1 MPSHSSTI
9 INFPAILAS
18 SIHDIKN
25 SLSHI
30 RGLIKHLAKR
40 NNNAEDSEFQ
50 QLEIEA
56 NRMNSSLMQLLI
68 LYKIDSS
75 LFKPV
80 IDEFPVID
88 ILADVAAQQESL
100 LALNNIELMLECP
113 EDLMCYCDNA
123 LINTALISIINNAQR
138 YCRKKILL
146 SAHQTAQGGVCFCV
160 EDDGKGY
167 PENLKYSQQA
177 QSIESDF
184 STGNTGLGL
193 FFAVT
198 IAQLHTQG
206 SQKGYITTDNDSRLG
221 GARFNLLLP

>member
-1 MPSHSSTI
+1 MSPSSSPL

-30 RGLIKHLAKR
+30 RELIKQLAR
-40 NNNAEDSEFQ
+40 LNNNAENSEFQ
-50 QLEIEA
+50 LLETEA

-80 IDEFPVID
+80 IDEYPAGEI
-88 ILADVAAQQESL
+88 IADVAAQQGSL

-123 LINTALISIINNAQR
+123 LINTALISIVNNAQR

-146 SAHQTAQGGVCFCV
+146 SAHQVEHDAVCFCV
-160 EDDGKGY
+160 EDDGQGY
-167 PENLKYSQQA
+167 SDNFKCSRQA
-177 QSIESDF
+177 QSFESDF

-193 FFAVT
+193 FFAST

-206 SQKGYITTDNDSRLG
+206 TQKGYITTDNDSRLG
-221 GARFNLLLP
+221 GARFSLFLP